1 MGSITVEPNV
11 GVIIDGMKVTFPKN
25 KENDD
30 AEYIVTY
37 TDGDRSANATVTVKG
52 GNCGCIDESNVV
64 FAADTLLIT
73 NITVTGIKSLPKIYL
88 SMDYDVSSPDSAH
101 WVNISNYT
109 TFNQTAGKSTL
120 KSEIRWNE
128 DLGIHVTTA
137 SRPTIKVIQVGC
149 DPVIKQLSELRYGPK
164 LSLRIDLEY
173 APTQIN
179 VWYVEL
185 SDNTVRPI
193 EYHNYFD
200 SIIPLIPY
208 YETKN
213 KFLKTY
219 YGNLSINNKTKEHAM
234 VLKDELKNY
243 YPATPDNIDINFI
256 DNNSRL
262 VVKNAKIVGTQRG
275 NEITA
280 SQDKWIELT
289 DGSSR
294 KILVHLE
301 YNHPHDGEPIDDGES
316 GPIVI
321 SDDPQIH

>member
-25 KENDD
+25 TGSADK
-30 AEYIVTY
+30 TY
-37 TDGDRSANATVTVKG
+37 TVHYEEDGNPKAATNVTVKT

-64 FAADTLLIT
+64 FAANTLLIT

-88 SMDYDVSSPDSAH
+88 SMNYDVLSPDSAH

-137 SRPTIKVIQVGC
+137 SAPAIKVIQVGC
-149 DPVIKQLSELRYGPK
+149 DPVIKQLNNLLLGPK

-173 APTQIN
+173 AERQIN
-179 VWYVEL
+179 VWFVEL
-185 SDNTVRPI
+185 SDNTVQPI
-193 EYHNYFD
+193 DYNKYFD
-200 SIIPLIPY
+200 YIRPMIPY

-219 YGNLSINNKTKEHAM
+219 YARLNINNKTKEHAL
-234 VLKDELKNY
+234 VIKDELNNY
-243 YPATPDNIDINFI
+243 YPVTPDNIDINFI
-256 DNNSRL
+256 DNNSCL
-262 VVKNAKIVGTQRG
+262 IVKNAKIIGTQRG

-280 SQDKWIELT
+280 SQEKWIELT
-289 DGSSR
+289 DGS
-294 KILVHLE
+294 KEMILVHLE
-301 YNHPHDGEPIDDGES
+301 YNHPHDGEPIDDGDNNS
-316 GPIVI
+316 
-321 SDDPQIH
+321 QIY

>member
-1 MGSITVEPNV
+1 MGNITVEPNV

-73 NITVTGIKSLPKIYL
+73 NITVTNLKALPKIYL
-88 SMDYDVSSPDSAH
+88 SMDYDESSPDSAT
-101 WVNISNYT
+101 WTSIGSYT

-120 KSEIRWNE
+120 KNEIRWKE
-128 DLGIHVTTA
+128 DLGIHVTA
-137 SRPTIKVIQVGC
+137 SSRPAIKVVQLGC
-149 DPVIKQLSELRYGPK
+149 DPVIKQLNNLLLGPK

-173 APTQIN
+173 AERQIN
-179 VWYVEL
+179 VWFVEL
-185 SDNTVRPI
+185 SDNTVQPI
-193 EYHNYFD
+193 DYNKYFD
-200 SIIPLIPY
+200 YIRPMIPY

-219 YGNLSINNKTKEHAM
+219 YARLNINNKTKEHAL
-234 VLKDELKNY
+234 VIKDELNNY
-243 YPATPDNIDINFI
+243 YPVTPDNIDINFI
-256 DNNSRL
+256 DNNSCL
-262 VVKNAKIVGTQRG
+262 IVKNAKIIGTQRG

-280 SQDKWIELT
+280 SQEKWIELT
-289 DGSSR
+289 DGS
-294 KILVHLE
+294 KEMILVHLE

-321 SDDPQIH
+321 PDDPQIH